1 MDSFTFL
8 HWISRKLQVFQECHS
23 ILGLKPKFSFPLL
36 TESIQW
42 SILDL
47 TSLFIF
53 CICESTTR
61 SQKNDGTNTMWEA
74 IYKFSTL
81 GWSTQAWGLALPSCS
96 VSHTIKFLPNWQ
108 ARNEQHLILLLEFAL
123 WKGQDISWYLRFSI
137 SNSGNYIVSYTLQGR
152 NF

>member
-1 MDSFTFL
+1 MMAYMDSFTFL

-96 VSHTIKFLPNWQ
+96 VTL
-108 ARNEQHLILLLEFAL
+108 
-123 WKGQDISWYLRFSI
+123 
-137 SNSGNYIVSYTLQGR
+137 SNSSRTDKLEMNSIWFCCSSLHYGKGKIFLGT
-152 NF
+152 

>member
-1 MDSFTFL
+1 MMAYMDSFTFL

-23 ILGLKPKFSFPLL
+23 ILGSKPKFSFPLL

-47 TSLFIF
+47 MSLFIF
-53 CICESTTR
+53 YICESTKIGRRYMSDCTTR

-96 VSHTIKFLPNWQ
+96 VTL
-108 ARNEQHLILLLEFAL
+108 
-123 WKGQDISWYLRFSI
+123 
-137 SNSGNYIVSYTLQGR
+137 SNSSRTDKLETNSIWFCCSSLHYGKGKIFLGT
-152 NF
+152 